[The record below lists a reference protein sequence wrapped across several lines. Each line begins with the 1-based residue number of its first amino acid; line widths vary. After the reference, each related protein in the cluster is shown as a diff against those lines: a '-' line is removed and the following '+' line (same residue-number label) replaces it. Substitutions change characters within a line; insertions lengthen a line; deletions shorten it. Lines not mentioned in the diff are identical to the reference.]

1 MRLSK
6 LIPGTDPRRD
16 PTITGLTADS
26 RQVRPGYLFAALPG
40 HQADGRN
47 FIPDAVARGAVA
59 VLTAPRPQLAARCG
73 DALLIEDRNP
83 RRRLAQMAAAFHGA
97 QPAVMVAVTGT
108 NGKTSV
114 VEGCRQIWRRLG
126 MNAASMGTLGTVR
139 ADGDGGG
146 SLTTPDPVTL
156 HDTLATLAAD
166 GYDHLAIEASSH
178 GLDQYRLDGIALV
191 AAAFTNLSQ
200 DHLDYHGDMDGY
212 MRAKT
217 RLFTEILPRE
227 GTAVLNRDSRHFQ
240 SLVDLA
246 VERGQKIV
254 SFGRQAAADLC
265 LEAAIPGRSGQ
276 EIAVRTACGHYH
288 IHLPLI
294 GGFQAHNALAA
305 AALTIAAGADEAA
318 VIDSL
323 TALVGAPG
331 RLQLVAR
338 SAQGAA
344 ILVDYAHTPDAL
356 ATMLNAIRPHVAGR
370 LAVVFG
376 CGGDRDPGKRPM
388 MGAAATDH
396 ADLVWLTDD
405 NPRGEDPATIRAAAR
420 AGCPQATEIGD
431 RAEAIAAA
439 IAALGPDDLLVVA
452 GKGHEPGQIVGDR
465 VLPFDDSKVARAAA
479 IAGGGCAVGVAA

>member
-1 MRLSK
+1 M
-6 LIPGTDPRRD
+6 
-16 PTITGLTADS
+16 
-26 RQVRPGYLFAALPG
+26 
-40 HQADGRN
+40 
-47 FIPDAVARGAVA
+47 
-59 VLTAPRPQLAARCG
+59 
-73 DALLIEDRNP
+73 
-83 RRRLAQMAAAFHGA
+83 
-97 QPAVMVAVTGT
+97 
-108 NGKTSV
+108 
-114 VEGCRQIWRRLG
+114 
-126 MNAASMGTLGTVR
+126 
-139 ADGDGGG
+139 
-146 SLTTPDPVTL
+146 
-156 HDTLATLAAD
+156 
-166 GYDHLAIEASSH
+166 
-178 GLDQYRLDGIALV
+178 
-191 AAAFTNLSQ
+191 
-200 DHLDYHGDMDGY
+200 
-212 MRAKT
+212 
-217 RLFTEILPRE
+217 
-227 GTAVLNRDSRHFQ
+227 
-240 SLVDLA
+240 
-246 VERGQKIV
+246 
-254 SFGRQAAADLC
+254 
-265 LEAAIPGRSGQ
+265 
-276 EIAVRTACGHYH
+276 
-288 IHLPLI
+288 
-294 GGFQAHNALAA
+294 
-305 AALTIAAGADEAA
+305 TIAAGADEAA

-396 ADLVWLTDD
+396 ADMVWLTDD
-405 NPRGEDPATIRAAAR
+405 NAR

>member
-166 GYDHLAIEASSH
+166 GCDHLAIEASSH
-178 GLDQYRLDGIALV
+178 GLDQYRLDGIA
-191 AAAFTNLSQ
+191 
-200 DHLDYHGDMDGY
+200 
-212 MRAKT
+212 
-217 RLFTEILPRE
+217 
-227 GTAVLNRDSRHFQ
+227 
-240 SLVDLA
+240 
-246 VERGQKIV
+246 
-254 SFGRQAAADLC
+254 
-265 LEAAIPGRSGQ
+265 
-276 EIAVRTACGHYH
+276 
-288 IHLPLI
+288 
-294 GGFQAHNALAA
+294 
-305 AALTIAAGADEAA
+305 
-318 VIDSL
+318 
-323 TALVGAPG
+323 
-331 RLQLVAR
+331 
-338 SAQGAA
+338 
-344 ILVDYAHTPDAL
+344 
-356 ATMLNAIRPHVAGR
+356 
-370 LAVVFG
+370 
-376 CGGDRDPGKRPM
+376 
-388 MGAAATDH
+388 
-396 ADLVWLTDD
+396 
-405 NPRGEDPATIRAAAR
+405 
-420 AGCPQATEIGD
+420 
-431 RAEAIAAA
+431 
-439 IAALGPDDLLVVA
+439 
-452 GKGHEPGQIVGDR
+452 
-465 VLPFDDSKVARAAA
+465 
-479 IAGGGCAVGVAA
+479 